1 MKLTQI
7 IEEFEELFGIEGP
20 KKNYAKLLKNAEEK
34 LLKKVVKFKKTDDA
48 QTKLKLQKEIE
59 VLLDIQ
65 VKITDK
71 LSQL

>member
-1 MKLTQI
+1 MKFVQI
-7 IEEFEELFGIEGP
+7 IEQFEELFGIDSP
-20 KKNYAKLLKNAEEK
+20 KKNYTKLLKNAEEK
-34 LLKKVVKFKKTDDA
+34 LLKKVVKFKKTTDA
-48 QTKLKLQKEIE
+48 QTKQKLQKEIE